1 MITDGKKWHYLDGYN
16 RPVRSLSRL
25 LRGITSNHNGD
36 FYCLNCFHSYSTET
50 RLKKHDYC
58 HVKMPNECKKTLEY
72 NHGEKSLKV
81 PFIIYLDLESLLPK
95 MNACQNNLEKSYT
108 KWKAKHKTSGW
119 ATIVKCSFDATKDR
133 YDYYREIDCIEKL
146 CKRLK
151 DYAMEII
158 NYEEKEIISLT
169 DKENKSYEM
178 QKTCHICKKGFCTDE
193 NEKKITKKSEIIA
206 IKLENL
212 QEQLIVF
219 AISDTKYLKKS
230 L

>member
-1 MITDGKKWHYLDGYN
+1 
-16 RPVRSLSRL
+16 
-25 LRGITSNHNGD
+25 
-36 FYCLNCFHSYSTET
+36 
-50 RLKKHDYC
+50 
-58 HVKMPNECKKTLEY
+58 
-72 NHGEKSLKV
+72 
-81 PFIIYLDLESLLPK
+81 
-95 MNACQNNLEKSYT
+95 
-108 KWKAKHKTSGW
+108 
-119 ATIVKCSFDATKDR
+119 
-133 YDYYREIDCIEKL
+133 
-146 CKRLK
+146 
-151 DYAMEII
+151 MEII

-178 QKTCHICKKGFCTDE
+178 QKICHICKKGFCTDE